1 MLIVP
6 ITTGTEIIDPF
17 WPFREN
23 DTQIVLVIEM
33 GVCGSLALTE
43 AIAPK
48 FSLFR
53 ILPDRYCGCAGSGVN
68 KGTALAIHFVE
79 CQAWGGA
86 D

>member
-43 AIAPK
+43 AIAPI
-48 FSLFR
+48 F
-53 ILPDRYCGCAGSGVN
+53 
-68 KGTALAIHFVE
+68 AIPESTWQVLRLRRTR
-79 CQAWGGA
+79 
-86 D
+86 